1 MNLKEVVAII
11 AETGVKA
18 DMDNFDVDKT
28 LEENGIDSL
37 DTYTILLAL
46 EENSGVSL
54 EELDLE
60 KVNTANLLQ
69 AYIKEKSA

>member
-1 MNLKEVVAII
+1 MNLEDVVAVI

-18 DMDNFDVDKT
+18 DMENFDVDKT

-46 EENSGVSL
+46 EEKAGVPL
-54 EELDLE
+54 EEVELE
-60 KVNTANLLQ
+60 KVNTAKLLQ
-69 AYIKEKSA
+69 AYIQKKSA